1 MTIPSTGD
9 VPAAH
14 ARGNGRL
21 CSPASSRSH
30 FFAGFLIHFHP
41 NSKRKVNFFVSKMQE
56 MLNETRHRAE
66 GQVSAKD
73 DELTRFKIDLSKH
86 RDHVEQ
92 LETKCNRIQGENEQL
107 ASQLEQKT
115 RDVEDRDKILTN
127 L

>member
-1 MTIPSTGD
+1 
-9 VPAAH
+9 
-14 ARGNGRL
+14 
-21 CSPASSRSH
+21 
-30 FFAGFLIHFHP
+30 
-41 NSKRKVNFFVSKMQE
+41 MQE

-92 LETKCNRIQGENEQL
+92 LETKMNQIQGENEQL

-115 RDVEDRDKILTN
+115 RDVEDRDTILTN